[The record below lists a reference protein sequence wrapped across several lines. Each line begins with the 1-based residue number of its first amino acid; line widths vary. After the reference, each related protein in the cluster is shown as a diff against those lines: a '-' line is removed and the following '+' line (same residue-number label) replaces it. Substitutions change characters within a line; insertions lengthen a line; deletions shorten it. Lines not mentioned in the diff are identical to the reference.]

1 MGRWARVLVGAVGAD
16 DGFLEAGLDG
26 AWADRRM
33 GICCFF
39 TPNGLELTLRF
50 FNLREVFAENGIDV
64 GAASSM
70 SISRSGVLRR
80 DAVDELASGADLGIS
95 SSLSGAD
102 NRPPEG
108 DESGVE

>member
-1 MGRWARVLVGAVGAD
+1 
-16 DGFLEAGLDG
+16 
-26 AWADRRM
+26 M

-39 TPNGLELTLRF
+39 TPRGLALTLRF

-80 DAVDELASGADLGIS
+80 EAVDELATGADLGIS

-102 NRPPEG
+102 NRSPEG
-108 DESGVE
+108 DESGVV